1 MQRPAAGEEV
11 ISKHG
16 EDPPEMAG
24 CRRLKGIAVPQQAP
38 VLCRQ
43 MNIEQTEDV
52 PDQAVVEANKD
63 F

>member
-43 MNIEQTEDV
+43 MNIELERRGHV
-52 PDQAVVEANKD
+52 PDPAVV
-63 F
+63 